1 LIQIKKERRS
11 EMANPLKIRLG
22 KLIQF
27 IFDILRPNTSNST
40 DPRVP
45 VILPPAS
52 EPVTLSCIT
61 VPVSKE
67 SPLVWLSA
75 TIGSLSVFSLE
86 PSRLVF
92 SIWRGQ
98 PDTGELIFS
107 TADNGQG
114 NGTSRTTTF
123 THVDQPNRRFCRKIT
138 YCLTAQAFDNEDNIN
153 IIGPVTFTGASI
165 KN

>member
-1 LIQIKKERRS
+1 
-11 EMANPLKIRLG
+11 MANPLKIRLG

-75 TIGSLSVFSLE
+75 TIGSLSVFFKSVPFSF
-86 PSRLVF
+86 PS
-92 SIWRGQ
+92 
-98 PDTGELIFS
+98 GEVSQIQE
-107 TADNGQG
+107 N
-114 NGTSRTTTF
+114 
-123 THVDQPNRRFCRKIT
+123 
-138 YCLTAQAFDNEDNIN
+138 
-153 IIGPVTFTGASI
+153 
-165 KN
+165 